1 MPCPRNI
8 GQKNPPHAA
17 LRAKGKNKQPREK
30 RISYKKYRK
39 GSIQKSYTPLL
50 FLYHR
55 EAFLTLPHYIYS
67 GRQYRDIQLHS
78 FLA

>member
-1 MPCPRNI
+1 MPKKH
-8 GQKNPPHAA
+8 QTKKSPHAA

-67 GRQYRDIQLHS
+67 GRQYRDIRLHS